1 MDSRSG
7 TAVVV
12 SDCRWRRGARNAASA
27 ALHAAIKTHRGEPG
41 AVVMILVFKLSLPFI
56 IDGRLFLIV
65 RPEVLFQWKNSTHHC
80 QPTWDVLR
88 FADRDGKNKKH

>member
-65 RPEVLFQWKNSTHHC
+65 ILLLAGGFVSVEKLDPPL
-80 QPTWDVLR
+80 PTDMGC
-88 FADRDGKNKKH
+88 A